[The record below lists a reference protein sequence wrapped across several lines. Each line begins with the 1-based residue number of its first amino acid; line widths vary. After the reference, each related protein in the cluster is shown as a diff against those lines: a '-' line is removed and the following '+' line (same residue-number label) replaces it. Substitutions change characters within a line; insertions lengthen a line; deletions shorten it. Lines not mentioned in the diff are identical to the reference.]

1 MSLKQVL
8 LCVKSKS
15 EYPYQTELSE
25 LLKEPKDIIDAVEKS
40 KESGDHAEI
49 HKILTNRNINLS
61 KALFL
66 YFYISPMIYFRI
78 TY

>member
-25 LLKEPKDIIDAVEKS
+25 LLKEPKDIIDAVEQS
-40 KESGDHAEI
+40 KETGDHAEI

-61 KALFL
+61 KTLFL
-66 YFYISPMIYFRI
+66 DVLSHMIYFRI
-78 TY
+78 AY